1 MLSRLHL
8 DKYPFLWYNNG
19 IRLEL
24 FFIQLKD
31 KQINLTQLLAEKL
44 STQIPTRFYKQNNYL
59 KLANSLL
66 HITQGNS
73 YAMLPNDDNYM
84 KRSTVHL
91 FVQQHRTKINL
102 ILISLNLPEIHS
114 SSDAL

>member
-31 KQINLTQLLAEKL
+31 KQINLTQLVERLKHD
-44 STQIPTRFYKQNNYL
+44 IPTRFYKQNNYL

-73 YAMLPNDDNYM
+73 YALLPNDDNYM

-91 FVQQHRTKINL
+91 FIQQNRTKINL
-102 ILISLNLPEIHS
+102 ILISLNLPEINS
-114 SSDAL
+114 SSDA

>member
-1 MLSRLHL
+1 MLSRSHL

-31 KQINLTQLLAEKL
+31 KQIDLIQLLAEKL
-44 STQIPTRFYKQNNYL
+44 STQIPTRFYKNNNYN

-66 HITQGNS
+66 HIAQGNS

-91 FVQQHRTKINL
+91 FIQQNRTKINL
-102 ILISLNLPEIHS
+102 ILISLNLPGINS
-114 SSDAL
+114 ISDLS

>member
-1 MLSRLHL
+1 MLSRSHL

-31 KQINLTQLLAEKL
+31 KQINLTQLVERLKHD
-44 STQIPTRFYKQNNYL
+44 IPTRFYKQNNYL

-91 FVQQHRTKINL
+91 FVQQHRTKLNL
-102 ILISLNLPEIHS
+102 ILTSLNLPEIHS
-114 SSDAL
+114 ISNL